1 MEIKWIRHDN
11 LASTNL
17 HMQKILKQKKVEEGL
32 VVMADYQDAGKGQGA
47 NSWHSRKG
55 ENLLMSLLLF
65 PAFLSAS
72 RQFHLSRLV
81 SVAICEALESQG
93 AHAMIKWPNDILCSR
108 GKIAGI
114 LLEHGISGQSIS
126 HTISGIG
133 LNLNQ
138 SEFPG
143 FPQPASSLFL
153 ETGRKI
159 PPKKFAEIL
168 VEKIRIGYQE
178 LSDGE
183 EAELE
188 KRYLDRLFRLGEA
201 SGFEAGAASFTG
213 IVRGVNNLGELL
225 VEWEGEIRSFGH
237 GEILLKEAYRLT

>member
-1 MEIKWIRHDN
+1 MEIKWILHDN
-11 LASTNL
+11 LSSTNML
-17 HMQKILKQKKVEEGL
+17 MHEMLKQQKVQEGL
-32 VVMADYQDAGKGQGA
+32 VVLADYQEAGKGQGS

-81 SVAICEALESQG
+81 SVAICEVLESLG
-93 AHAMIKWPNDILCSR
+93 VHPMIKWPNDILSSR

-126 HTISGIG
+126 FTIAGIG

-138 SEFPG
+138 SEFPE
-143 FPQPASSLFL
+143 FPQPVSSLVL

-159 PPKKFAEIL
+159 LPEHFAKIL
-168 VEKIRIGYQE
+168 VDRIRTGYQQ
-178 LSDGE
+178 LKDGGD
-183 EAELE
+183 AELE
-188 KRYLDRLFRLGEA
+188 KQYLDRLFRRGEV
-201 SGFEAGAASFTG
+201 SGFEAGGANFTG
-213 IVRGVNNLGELL
+213 IIRGVNEFGELL
-225 VEWEGEIRSFGH
+225 VEHEREISSYGH
-237 GEILLKEAYRLT
+237 GEIFLKEVHRVT